1 MEAAVILS
9 KKDYLKEKH
18 YNSYIILQ
26 NPNLKSEE
34 LLQEIH
40 NAAILNYWNNDP
52 STRIE
57 PVNSKASMWF

>member
-1 MEAAVILS
+1 M
-9 KKDYLKEKH
+9 
-18 YNSYIILQ
+18 LQ

-40 NAAILNYWNNDP
+40 SAAILNYWNNDP

-57 PVNSKASMWF
+57 PVNNKASMWF